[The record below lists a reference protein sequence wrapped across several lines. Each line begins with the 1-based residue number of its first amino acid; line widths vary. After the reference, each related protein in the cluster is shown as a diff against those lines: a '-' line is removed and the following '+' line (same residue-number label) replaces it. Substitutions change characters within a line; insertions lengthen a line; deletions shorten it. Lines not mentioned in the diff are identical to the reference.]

1 MKENKKKLN
10 GVPIEEELE
19 IFGEHKTREQVRA
32 EEKERKKAEREA
44 LKQEVIR
51 RRKEAKESGTVSA
64 KRKDVIAVSAVLVG
78 IVLLCVLALGNSSW
92 KAAKTQKWAIDE
104 ARGHYVNSA
113 ANPEMSGEGPKADV
127 SEAYFTSNRHL
138 CVKLLF
144 SNGTDHMQKIEVID
158 VSVYDAATD
167 TMIAGGKAT
176 LPDELIVPVAGVE
189 DYTFYISPEHIHV
202 DDTASL
208 PEALIFEVSVDHVAV
223 EAE

>member
-1 MKENKKKLN
+1 MRMKRW
-10 GVPIEEELE
+10 V
-19 IFGEHKTREQVRA
+19 
-32 EEKERKKAEREA
+32 
-44 LKQEVIR
+44 
-51 RRKEAKESGTVSA
+51 
-64 KRKDVIAVSAVLVG
+64 AVLCALLMT
-78 IVLLCVLALGNSSW
+78 VLLCSCGNDVRRGDRDNDVDETTSVGDDKGS
-92 KAAKTQKWAIDE
+92 KRWAIDE

-144 SNGTDHMQKIEVID
+144 SNGTDHMQKIEAID